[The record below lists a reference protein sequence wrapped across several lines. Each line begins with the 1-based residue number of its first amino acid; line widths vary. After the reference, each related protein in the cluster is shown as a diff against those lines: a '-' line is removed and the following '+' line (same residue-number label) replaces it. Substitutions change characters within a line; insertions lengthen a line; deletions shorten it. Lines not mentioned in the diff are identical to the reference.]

1 MNSVSLRQFDAPA
14 EALALPPVGETAS
27 GRRWR
32 LIEADPREALAIS
45 QKAGVE
51 LVIGRVL
58 AERGITAETALSYLN
73 PSLRDQMPDPYVLQD
88 MEKAAARL
96 ARAVIDGEEVG
107 VFGDYDVDGTTAA
120 AILKLYFKALGAKL
134 SVYLPDRILEGYG
147 PSIEAFRE
155 LTNGGAK
162 VIVTVD
168 CGAAAHSVIERAANE
183 GMEVVVIDH
192 HQMDGPP
199 PAGAHAVINP
209 NRFDDV
215 SGLTNLSAAG
225 VAFMTVAALNRRL
238 REEGFFKEKP
248 EPNLLDLLDLA
259 ALGLV
264 CDVMPITGL
273 TRVIVAQ
280 GLKMLGKG
288 SNPGLAALGRRAGV
302 KGPPSTYHL
311 GFLLGPRINASGRI
325 GHARLALDLLTTD
338 DAGRRGE
345 LAERLHLM
353 NAERQEIEAAVL
365 DAAIAQVE
373 KRGVAENAVI
383 VAFDEGWHPGVIGIV
398 AGRLKEK
405 YGHPAIVI
413 GFDGETGKGSGRS
426 LAGVDLGAAIRAARD
441 EGLLIAGGGH
451 AMAAGL
457 SIARGALD
465 PFTAFLAARLGAEI
479 KAARDNQTLDID
491 ALVGPGAVLR
501 PFAEMVERA
510 GPFGPGNPEPVF
522 ALADMQV
529 GAMKTVGKGHLSLTL
544 RSASGETVRAIAFRA
559 EENGL
564 AAFFAKEKRAHVAGK
579 IRADDWRGGE
589 AGQLQIVDA
598 ARVG

>member
-1 MNSVSLRQFDAPA
+1 MNSVPFRQFDAPS
-14 EALALPPVGETAS
+14 EALALPPMGETAS
-27 GRRWR
+27 GKRWR

-58 AERGITAETALSYLN
+58 AERGIRAETALAYLN
-73 PSLRDQMPDPYVLQD
+73 PSLRDQMPDPFVLQD

-96 ARAVIDGEEVG
+96 ARAVIGGEQVG

-120 AILKLYFKALGAKL
+120 AILKLYFKALGAAL

-147 PSIEAFRE
+147 PSVEAFRE
-155 LTNGGAK
+155 LTKGGAK

-168 CGAAAHSVIERAANE
+168 CGAAAHTVIEQAAGE
-183 GMEVVVIDH
+183 GMEIVVLVH

-199 PAGAHAVINP
+199 PAGAHAVVNP
-209 NRFDDV
+209 NRLDDV

-238 REEGFFKEKP
+238 REGGYFTERA
-248 EPNLLDLLDLA
+248 EPNLLELLDLA

-302 KGPPSTYHL
+302 KGPPTTYHL

-338 DAGRRGE
+338 DAGKREE

-365 DAAIAQVE
+365 DAAIRQVE
-373 KRGVAENAVI
+373 TRGFAENSVI
-383 VAFDEGWHPGVIGIV
+383 VAADEGWHPGVIGIV

-405 YGHPAIVI
+405 
-413 GFDGETGKGSGRS
+413 FGRS
-426 LAGVDLGAAIRAARD
+426 
-441 EGLLIAGGGH
+441 E
-451 AMAAGL
+451 
-457 SIARGALD
+457 
-465 PFTAFLAARLGAEI
+465 
-479 KAARDNQTLDID
+479 
-491 ALVGPGAVLR
+491 
-501 PFAEMVERA
+501 ER
-510 GPFGPGNPEPVF
+510 
-522 ALADMQV
+522 
-529 GAMKTVGKGHLSLTL
+529 
-544 RSASGETVRAIAFRA
+544 
-559 EENGL
+559 
-564 AAFFAKEKRAHVAGK
+564 
-579 IRADDWRGGE
+579 
-589 AGQLQIVDA
+589 
-598 ARVG
+598 